1 MKKGLL
7 IILLIFAVIMAI
19 LFMNL
24 ENVKAVNR
32 MALEFNSE
40 YEYYNKSNLK
50 GLDITTLINKAIDN
64 NEKYEIN
71 KTENNR
77 YIEDDKYSIKIQIKM
92 KSNNKTSDMEQIYIL
107 GTEKFIAL
115 FGDVTFKCTNIEYHS
130 KTGRISKMV
139 FESEI

>member
-1 MKKGLL
+1 
-7 IILLIFAVIMAI
+7 
-19 LFMNL
+19 
-24 ENVKAVNR
+24 

-77 YIEDDKYSIKIQIKM
+77 YIEDDKYSVKIQIKM
-92 KSNNKTSDMEQIYIL
+92 KSNDKTYDMEQIYIL
-107 GTEKFIAL
+107 GTEKFITL